1 MTKNDEKRILRAISN
16 ADARQKCLLLINNMT
31 DSSMRGTPLLTTNQ
45 VSDIERIIRDSASFD
60 DMDNFVISDEQQI
73 YAAMLD
79 AMCQLSLCLI
89 EVQTRSFDAKPDIAR
104 LQGLFVLVEEYQGFS
119 EFLNGL
125 CLTKSGTY
133 DARLQERAVSIGQ
146 LSPYG
151 YNISLKEEG
160 GMRVIDLKLPD
171 DGSSCIF
178 DVIEGV
184 KLNASRFKAL
194 INAMRDF
201 MSQEQIPINVIIE
214 RLDDIEEEM
223 RSHIQMT
230 KRILYRTDFEGW
242 EELRAT
248 LVENANQKLAMME
261 ALPDYDDLPV
271 DQAVYEE
278 TRFLLNQES
287 PLTFN
292 LRQQPEWKVGSRPT
306 YSKMQ

>member
-1 MTKNDEKRILRAISN
+1 MTKNDEKRVLRAISN

-60 DMDNFVISDEQQI
+60 DMRNFVISDEQRT

-79 AMCQLSLCLI
+79 AMYHLSHWLI
-89 EVQTRSFDAKPDIAR
+89 EVQTRSFDAKADITL
-104 LQGLFVLVEEYQGFS
+104 LQGLFALVEEYQGFS
-119 EFLNGL
+119 EFLNEL
-125 CLTKSGTY
+125 CWTKSGTY
-133 DARLQERAVSIGQ
+133 TARLQERAVSIGQ
-146 LSPYG
+146 LIPYG

-230 KRILYRTDFEGW
+230 KRILYRTDLEGW

-248 LVENANQKLAMME
+248 LVEHANQKLAMME
-261 ALPDYDDLPV
+261 ALPDYDDLSV
-271 DQAVYEE
+271 DQAIYKE
-278 TRFLLNQES
+278 TLFLLNQES

>member
-1 MTKNDEKRILRAISN
+1 MTKNDEKRVLRAISN

-60 DMDNFVISDEQQI
+60 DMGNFVISDEQRT

-79 AMCQLSLCLI
+79 AMYHLSHWLI
-89 EVQTRSFDAKPDIAR
+89 EVQTRSFDAKADITL
-104 LQGLFVLVEEYQGFS
+104 LQGLFALVEEYQGFS
-119 EFLNGL
+119 EFLNEL
-125 CLTKSGTY
+125 CWTKSGTY
-133 DARLQERAVSIGQ
+133 TARLQERAVSIGQ
-146 LSPYG
+146 LIPYG

-160 GMRVIDLKLPD
+160 GMRAIDLKLPD
-171 DGSSCIF
+171 EGSSGIF

-184 KLNASRFKAL
+184 KLKAPRFKAL
-194 INAMRDF
+194 IKAMRDF

-230 KRILYRTDFEGW
+230 KRILYRTDLEGW

-248 LVENANQKLAMME
+248 LVEHANQKLAMME
-261 ALPDYDDLPV
+261 ALPDYDDLSL
-271 DQAVYEE
+271 DQAVYDE
-278 TRFLLNQES
+278 TRFMLDQES

-292 LRQQPEWKVGSRPT
+292 LRQELGWKVGSRPT

>member
-1 MTKNDEKRILRAISN
+1 
-16 ADARQKCLLLINNMT
+16 
-31 DSSMRGTPLLTTNQ
+31 MRGTPLLTTSQ
-45 VSDIERIIRDSASFD
+45 VIDVERTISNSASFD
-60 DMDNFVISDEQQI
+60 DMGNFVISDEQRT

-79 AMCQLSLCLI
+79 AMYHLSLCLI
-89 EVQTRSFDAKPDIAR
+89 EVQTRSFDAKADITL
-104 LQGLFVLVEEYQGFS
+104 LQGLFALVEEYQGFS
-119 EFLNGL
+119 EFLNEL
-125 CLTKSGTY
+125 CWTKSGTY
-133 DARLQERAVSIGQ
+133 TARLQERAVSIGQ
-146 LSPYG
+146 LIPYG

-160 GMRVIDLKLPD
+160 GMRAIDLKLPD
-171 DGSSCIF
+171 EGSSGIF

-184 KLNASRFKAL
+184 KLKASRFKAL

-201 MSQEQIPINVIIE
+201 MSQEQVPINVIIE

-271 DQAVYEE
+271 DQAEYEE
-278 TRFLLNQES
+278 TRFLLNKES

-292 LRQQPEWKVGSRPT
+292 LRQELGWKLGTSRTT
-306 YSKMQ
+306 YSQTQ

>member
-1 MTKNDEKRILRAISN
+1 MTKNDEKRVLRAISN

-45 VSDIERIIRDSASFD
+45 VSDIERIIRDSASYD

-73 YAAMLD
+73 CAAMLD

-89 EVQTRSFDAKPDIAR
+89 EVQTRSFDAKADIAR
-104 LQGLFVLVEEYQGFS
+104 LQGLFVLVEEYRGFS

-146 LSPYG
+146 LIPYG
-151 YNISLKEEG
+151 YTISLKEEG
-160 GMRVIDLKLPD
+160 GMRAIDLKLPD
-171 DGSSCIF
+171 EGSSGIF

-184 KLNASRFKAL
+184 KLEASRFKAL
-194 INAMRDF
+194 IKAMRDF
-201 MSQEQIPINVIIE
+201 MSQEQIPLNVIIE
-214 RLDDIEEEM
+214 RLDDIEEEL
-223 RSHIQMT
+223 RAHIRMT

-261 ALPDYDDLPV
+261 ALPDYDDLSL
-271 DQAVYEE
+271 DQAVYDE

-292 LRQQPEWKVGSRPT
+292 LRQELDWKRGSRPT